1 MNKLLKILHLSDL
14 HIDKDHLRDQRIV
27 LSALFADIKHTV
39 ASQGP
44 YDLVFFTGD
53 LIAKGGYS
61 EANLAAVEKEFL
73 LPLIEAAEIQPE
85 QLFLVPGNHDVNL
98 KGQSG
103 LLVGA
108 QKSLNTEDDVARYLD
123 DAIKAGV
130 DCGLEGFQRL
140 VNKVSAGTNA
150 VLSNNHYRAYLFDID
165 GLKIG
170 IGALNSAWG
179 ATGAPSDG
187 DYGRLRI
194 GRKQLDEVVEAIKE
208 ADIKLALLHHPVAW
222 LTPKDAQN
230 SQRQFLLHF
239 DAVFHGHNHEPDAL
253 VSTGTSNSYFVSNA
267 GCLYQ
272 HRDYFNGYCSVE
284 FNFRE
289 QRWSIK
295 AREYFETRQAFD
307 IAPRF
312 GPRGEATFMRI
323 GDSTQGTV
331 STVPSEEYVDAVHS
345 AFNSRLLPTLVSDVA
360 PKTLKSIFVDPLLS
374 RVSQRKIDA
383 STKNGSSGIFVALK
397 EVLQLRTSII
407 FLGNKDMGKTTLL
420 HRICQLCHE
429 FGAADL
435 SPFGAYVN
443 LDVAGD
449 TQASLVDA
457 IVAFGGGAYRKSE
470 IIQLLKQGAVT
481 ICFDNLQERR
491 VKQFRAARDF
501 CQTYSKC
508 RYYFSMIEDV
518 DYSLSPEQVPKF
530 VPDAEVFYLH
540 PFGRKQ
546 TRLLTQNWYGESAE
560 ECAQKVDDI
569 LSLLGRLNIPRSPF
583 LISAL
588 LWIREKG
595 TQFSPVNQAEILDA
609 LVDGVMEKLSET
621 KDRSRL
627 DSTIKRHY
635 LAALAEH
642 LYRTGKKRIQSLELE
657 RFTVEYFESKGL
669 PAATGPF
676 LFDLKAKG
684 ILLEMGDEVTFMF
697 EAIRAFFLSTR
708 LHESSELLGI
718 ALSKEKFLELGE
730 ELDYYTGRHRDQS
743 EVLRASIGLVREF
756 YVDAKLSIE
765 LSDFDKIRMHVDPVA
780 AEGKNTLI
788 QAASHRPNATERLEL
803 LESVDEQLVA
813 QPGVDSS
820 VSRPHVETGIG
831 KYLEALRIASSILR
845 NSELVGDLSLKEEG
859 YSECT
864 EGWCRILI
872 GVTSALNED
881 RDDSISPAVDGK
893 REDPVLHL
901 LQGLLPTDNPGM
913 AKHLRTLIIPNVIVS
928 LALES
933 IGTAKLQRVME
944 SHNKLTTS
952 TVQRVLDV
960 FLMVDLRVSNWT
972 QHLEKLLN
980 QNHRNRFVA
989 ELVFSKLFQIFML
1002 GRLRRNEEEKVKGML
1017 SEAITL
1023 MLSES
1028 RSHQKSRIQ
1037 GRFLNNLEKR
1047 RLAKRG

>member
-1 MNKLLKILHLSDL
+1 
-14 HIDKDHLRDQRIV
+14 
-27 LSALFADIKHTV
+27 
-39 ASQGP
+39 
-44 YDLVFFTGD
+44 
-53 LIAKGGYS
+53 
-61 EANLAAVEKEFL
+61 
-73 LPLIEAAEIQPE
+73 
-85 QLFLVPGNHDVNL
+85 
-98 KGQSG
+98 
-103 LLVGA
+103 
-108 QKSLNTEDDVARYLD
+108 
-123 DAIKAGV
+123 
-130 DCGLEGFQRL
+130 
-140 VNKVSAGTNA
+140 
-150 VLSNNHYRAYLFDID
+150 
-165 GLKIG
+165 
-170 IGALNSAWG
+170 
-179 ATGAPSDG
+179 
-187 DYGRLRI
+187 
-194 GRKQLDEVVEAIKE
+194 
-208 ADIKLALLHHPVAW
+208 
-222 LTPKDAQN
+222 
-230 SQRQFLLHF
+230 
-239 DAVFHGHNHEPDAL
+239 
-253 VSTGTSNSYFVSNA
+253 
-267 GCLYQ
+267 
-272 HRDYFNGYCSVE
+272 
-284 FNFRE
+284 
-289 QRWSIK
+289 
-295 AREYFETRQAFD
+295 
-307 IAPRF
+307 
-312 GPRGEATFMRI
+312 MRI
-323 GDSTQGTV
+323 GDSTQGAV

-345 AFNSRLLPTLVSDVA
+345 VFNSRLLPTLVSDVA
-360 PKTLKSIFVDPLLS
+360 PSSLKSIFVDPLLS

-383 STKNGSSGIFVALK
+383 STKNGSSGIFVPIK
-397 EVLQLRTSII
+397 EVLQLKASIV

-435 SPFGAYVN
+435 SPFGA
-443 LDVAGD
+443 GD
-449 TQASLVDA
+449 TQASIVDA
-457 IVAFGGGAYRKSE
+457 IVSFGGGAYRKSE
-470 IIQLLKQGAVT
+470 IVQLLKQGAVT

-491 VKQFRAARDF
+491 SKQFKAVRDF
-501 CQTYSKC
+501 CQSYCKC
-508 RYYFSMIEDV
+508 RYYFSMLEDV
-518 DYSLSPEQVPKF
+518 DYSLSPEQVPKP
-530 VPDAEVFYLH
+530 VAEAEVFYLH

-657 RFTVEYFESKGL
+657 RFTVEYFDSKGL

-676 LFDLKAKG
+676 LVELKAKG

-708 LHESSELLGI
+708 LHESAELLRL
-718 ALSKEKFLELGE
+718 ALSKDRFLELGE

-743 EVLRASIGLVREF
+743 DVLKASIELVREF
-756 YVDAKLSIE
+756 Y
-765 LSDFDKIRMHVDPVA
+765 A

-788 QAASHRPNATERLEL
+788 NATSKRPDAVQRLEL

-813 QPGVDSS
+813 QPRPDSN
-820 VSRPHVETGIG
+820 VLRPQVESGIG

-845 NSELVGDLSLKEEG
+845 NSELVGDLALKEEG

-881 RDDSISPAVDGK
+881 NTDSISPTIDGK

-944 SHNKLTTS
+944 SHNKSTTT

-960 FLMVDLRVSNWT
+960 FLMVDLRVPNWT

-980 QNHRNRFVA
+980 QNHKNRFVA

-1002 GRLRRNEEEKVKGML
+1002 GRLRRNEEDKVKGML

-1028 RSHQKSRIQ
+1028 RGHQKSRIQ

-1047 RLAKRG
+1047 RLSKR